1 MIHIDKNIIHIDKKI
16 IHIDRKGRGLIKIA
30 SFWWCQGFI
39 QLTLFLY
46 FKLKPEVW
54 NEKKTQ
60 KDGTGADFQLHMKKD
75 LNSMITCLFYIYY
88 RRILLFIQLMSGK
101 GGGRILVVINIWR
114 RLVDRKG
121 FGWEWV
127 GKAVGLAVYQTKIVP
142 FIPNKRS

>member
-30 SFWWCQGFI
+30 SFWWRQGFI

-54 NEKKTQ
+54 NVKIKTQ
-60 KDGTGADFQLHMKKD
+60 KRWEGSRFSATYETKIESLWSHAFFDM
-75 LNSMITCLFYIYY
+75 YY
-88 RRILLFIQLMSGK
+88 RRLLLFIQLMSGK
-101 GGGRILVVINIWR
+101 GGGRVLVVLNIWR

-127 GKAVGLAVYQTKIVP
+127 GKAVAVYQTKL
-142 FIPNKRS
+142 